1 MSRAPNAKQ
10 QRAALDRY
18 EKFTGHRGKVVGTM
32 EVPELRDGDTLVAIG
47 RCEAIAYCTT
57 REGKRQSYQHEFK
70 PSARPVLA
78 VSHDGKRLY
87 LLAGAY
93 RFTDRGIEDR

>member
-1 MSRAPNAKQ
+1 MTTEKQ
-10 QRAALDRY
+10 KRAALDRY
-18 EKFTGHRGKVVGTM
+18 ERFTGHRGKVVGVRK
-32 EVPELRDGDTLVAIG
+32 VPELREGDVLVQIG
-47 RCEAIAYCTT
+47 QCEAIAYCTV
-57 REGKRQSYQHEFK
+57 REGKRQSFQHEFK